1 MTTKE
6 IIIPQEWSDVTL
18 NEFILL
24 SQLDIKNYK
33 NEIDYYFSILEIFG
47 NDLKDIKNYI
57 NVMDVSNIISEM
69 QFLKEP
75 PKGEKLESIIIDG
88 VEYILQK
95 DFNKL
100 NVGEYISIETMIEK
114 DKLNTIS
121 SIPVILS
128 VILKPKGEKF
138 NSDIMKTRS
147 EMFKNKL
154 NIEQIID
161 MGIFFSSGVK

>member
-1 MTTKE
+1 MIKD

-18 NEFILL
+18 KEFILL
-24 SQLDIKNYK
+24 SELNIKNYK
-33 NEIDYYFSILEIFG
+33 NEIDYYLNILEIFG
-47 NDLKDIKNYI
+47 NDLNDIKNYI
-57 NVMDVSNIISEM
+57 NIMDISNIISEM
-69 QFLKEP
+69 TFLKEMP
-75 PKGEKLESIIIDG
+75 QGDKLNSVVIDE

-114 DKLNTIS
+114 DKLNNIS

-128 VILKPKGEKF
+128 VVLKPKDEKF
-138 NSDIMKTRS
+138 NADIMKTRS

-154 NIEQIID
+154 NIEQVID
-161 MGIFFSSGVK
+161 MGIFFSNGGK